1 MVPCLEPRP
10 LCILRRQPSTI
21 LEQVQGTSWSFP
33 VDPNL
38 NLHIIR
44 SATLAFTM
52 FTKDASSNDK
62 ELPRSSLRNKVS
74 AFGAAIKPV
83 NTTHLSTPPPPVMKR
98 NGSSRLIAP
107 SAPQSECSTLVEFAI
122 EDVFIK
128 EDAALEFET
137 EDYMLDADNT
147 AWANGKFSVSSFPQ
161 RQKAARA
168 NHSALTPLPEFLDA
182 ENTSWGTARP
192 TVSQPM
198 AKSRGRFLS
207 SSRPVLGTS
216 GVEPEYL
223 DPDDRA
229 WM

>member
-74 AFGAAIKPV
+74 AFGAAIKP
-83 NTTHLSTPPPPVMKR
+83 KR

-182 ENTSWGTARP
+182 ENTAWGTARP
-192 TVSQPM
+192 TVSQPI